1 MSIGVNENSAI
12 LSELLVK
19 EPAEPSKIRQ
29 QDGSG
34 DLFAGKLDSA
44 ITNSAQNSAASQD
57 SARALAEVL
66 RLQMLHSTISLAG
79 DTPQASTIPPMLNRQ
94 SAAMQSLIKAYSD
107 NLPETEKAVTPGAAM
122 QPLPEI
128 NDTSKVTKVTAGQS
142 SATGQSYSLQGI
154 GAIIAKASSPYGGG
168 AGLIKAVIKAESNFN
183 PNAVSHAGAQGLMQ
197 LMPGTARGLGVT
209 NSFDPEQ
216 NVMGGTRFLR
226 DMLKR
231 YNGDVDSALA
241 AYNWGPGN
249 VDRRPNNLPRE
260 TRNYLIRVKQ
270 LYNSYTA

>member
-154 GAIIAKASSPYGGG
+154 DAIIAKASSRYGVD